1 MSKPFVEPKWLV
13 GIFCGLI
20 FILEIFAPIEYVFGH
35 LYIIPIL
42 LVACE
47 LTSSNV
53 STSSILSATSIV
65 TRISVFLTS
74 IDLVL
79 SGVINYGFSNIVE
92 FPIPVLVNRLNAVL
106 VLLIAN
112 WLIQSSLKY
121 MDKIFLQKE
130 EINYQRT
137 ELAAQ
142 IQLDK
147 IHQNFVYTLTHDLKT
162 PLLGAIQTIKSFQTG
177 MFGLINDHQAQ
188 VLDIMSR
195 SQQRSL
201 QLVETLL
208 DVYRND
214 AEELILYRQSIDLES
229 IAKEA
234 IDIVISL
241 EVERQI
247 KFNLKCFEMPNR
259 QPEITGDRLQL
270 SRVFTNLLT
279 NAVDHS
285 PRGGQIDVIIR
296 YEDYQCIV
304 EVLDRGQ
311 GISSS
316 DLPFLF
322 DRFYQAQKK
331 LKGFGLGLH
340 LSRQIIEA
348 HRGEIWAESILP
360 AGAKFCF
367 SLPTED

>member
-1 MSKPFVEPKWLV
+1 MSKPFVDPKLV
-13 GIFCGLI
+13 VGACCGLI
-20 FILEIFAPIEYVFGH
+20 FLLEIFAPIEYVVGH

-42 LVACE
+42 LIACE
-47 LTSSNV
+47 LTRFNTSI
-53 STSSILSATSIV
+53 SSILSATSIV

-79 SGVINYGFSNIVE
+79 SGVIYYGFSSIAD
-92 FPIPVLVNRLNAVL
+92 FPIPILVNRLNVVIVL
-106 VLLIAN
+106 FLTN

-121 MDKIFLQKE
+121 SNEIFLQKE
-130 EINYQRT
+130 EINYQQT

-142 IQLDK
+142 IQLDR

-162 PLLGAIQTIKSFQTG
+162 PLLGAIQTINSFQKG
-177 MFGLINDHQAQ
+177 IFGSIDPNQAQ
-188 VLDIMSR
+188 VLDIMLR

-214 AEELILYRQSIDLES
+214 AEELRLHRQSIDLQS

-234 IDIVISL
+234 IDIVINL

-247 KFNLKCFEMPNR
+247 KFNLKYSETPNR

-279 NAVDHS
+279 NAVYHS
-285 PRGGQIDVIIR
+285 PWGGQIDIIIYFQDR
-296 YEDYQCIV
+296 QYII

-311 GISSS
+311 GILST

-331 LKGFGLGLH
+331 LQGSGLGLH
-340 LSRQIIEA
+340 LSRQIVEA
-348 HRGEIWAESILP
+348 HGGKIWAESTLP

-367 SLPTED
+367 SLPTEN

>member
-1 MSKPFVEPKWLV
+1 MSKPFVNPRLLIS
-13 GIFCGLI
+13 IFCGLI
-20 FILEIFAPIEYVFGH
+20 FLLEIMAPLEYVFGH

-47 LTSSNV
+47 LTSSHA

-65 TRISVFLTS
+65 TRRCVLLTS

-79 SGVINYGFSNIVE
+79 SAMIYRGLSSIMD
-92 FPIPVLVNRLNAVL
+92 FPLPILVNRLNVVIVL
-106 VLLIAN
+106 FVTN

-121 MDKIFLQKE
+121 MDRIFLQKE

-137 ELAAQ
+137 KLAAQ
-142 IQLDK
+142 IQIDK
-147 IHQNFVYTLTHDLKT
+147 IHEDFVHMLTHDLKT
-162 PLLGAIQTIKSFQTG
+162 PLLGAIQTINLFRKG
-177 MFGLINDHQAQ
+177 IFGSVNANQVQ
-188 VLDIMSR
+188 VLDIMDR

-201 QLVETLL
+201 ELVQTLL
-208 DVYRND
+208 NVYRND
-214 AEELILYRQSIDLES
+214 NENLILDRQPIDLEL
-229 IAKEA
+229 IAKES
-234 IDIVISL
+234 IDIVLGLGI
-241 EVERQI
+241 EHQI
-247 KFNLKCFEMPNR
+247 KFNLKYYKISNQHPA
-259 QPEITGDRLQL
+259 ITGDRLQL

-279 NAVDHS
+279 NALYHS
-285 PRGGQIDVIIR
+285 PRGGQIHVIIYDR
-296 YEDYQCIV
+296 DHRCVV
-304 EVLDRGQ
+304 EILDRGQ
-311 GISSS
+311 GILPA

-348 HRGEIWAESILP
+348 HEGKIWAETRLP

-367 SLPTED
+367 SLPTEN

>member
-1 MSKPFVEPKWLV
+1 
-13 GIFCGLI
+13 
-20 FILEIFAPIEYVFGH
+20 
-35 LYIIPIL
+35 
-42 LVACE
+42 
-47 LTSSNV
+47 
-53 STSSILSATSIV
+53 
-65 TRISVFLTS
+65 
-74 IDLVL
+74 
-79 SGVINYGFSNIVE
+79 
-92 FPIPVLVNRLNAVL
+92 
-106 VLLIAN
+106 
-112 WLIQSSLKY
+112 LIQSSLKY

-142 IQLDK
+142 IKLDK

-162 PLLGAIQTIKSFQTG
+162 PLLGAIQTIKSFQREI
-177 MFGLINDHQAQ
+177 FGSINDNQTQ

-208 DVYRND
+208 DIYHND
-214 AEELILYRQSIDLES
+214 TEDLRLHRQLIDLQS

-234 IDIVISL
+234 IDIVINL

-247 KFNLKCFEMPNR
+247 KFDLTCSER
-259 QPEITGDRLQL
+259 QSRQSPITGDRLQL

-279 NAVDHS
+279 NAVYHS
-285 PRGGQIDVIIR
+285 PWGGQIDIIIYVQDR
-296 YEDYQCIV
+296 QYIV

-311 GISSS
+311 GILSS

-331 LKGFGLGLH
+331 LKGSGLGLY
-340 LSRQIIEA
+340 LSRQIVEA
-348 HRGEIWAESILP
+348 HGGEIWAESILP
-360 AGAKFCF
+360 TGAKFCF
-367 SLPTED
+367 SLPIEY